1 VDAVVALPLP
11 ISRGDPLNETL
22 SFEAVYRAEL
32 GFVWR
37 SARALGVSDG
47 AIDDIVQEIFVV
59 AHRRLPEMD
68 GRSIRAWL
76 SRILLNVV
84 RHHRRSIVRKSPH
97 ALEKGDPVDVDAL
110 EGDGPTPSERF
121 AASQE
126 ARLLRQILGDLDEKK
141 REVLVLSELEEL
153 TAPEIAEALGIN
165 LNTVYSRLRLARE
178 EFDRVAARY
187 RAREKR
193 YPR

>member
-1 VDAVVALPLP
+1 
-11 ISRGDPLNETL
+11 
-22 SFEAVYRAEL
+22 
-32 GFVWR
+32 
-37 SARALGVSDG
+37 
-47 AIDDIVQEIFVV
+47 
-59 AHRRLPEMD
+59 
-68 GRSIRAWL
+68 
-76 SRILLNVV
+76 
-84 RHHRRSIVRKSPH
+84 
-97 ALEKGDPVDVDAL
+97 
-110 EGDGPTPSERF
+110 
-121 AASQE
+121 
-126 ARLLRQILGDLDEKK
+126 LGDLDEKK